1 MSKKYNIFDW
11 EKIAL
16 DELKGIKTD
25 RLIKETP
32 EGIKV
37 KPLYTKDDL
46 EDLNHMNSLPGI
58 EPFVRGPKATMYTC
72 LLYTSPSPRDSLS
85 SRMPSSG

>member
-1 MSKKYNIFDW
+1 MYYYQIMSKKYNIFDW

-37 KPLYTKDDL
+37 KPLYTKYDL

-58 EPFVRGPKATMYTC
+58 
-72 LLYTSPSPRDSLS
+72 
-85 SRMPSSG
+85 

>member
-16 DELKGIKTD
+16 DELKGIKID
-25 RLIKETP
+25 QLIKDTP

-46 EDLNHMNSLPGI
+46 EDLDLEDLEDLDLDEELKKLEKELNAESN
-58 EPFVRGPKATMYTC
+58 
-72 LLYTSPSPRDSLS
+72 DSAEEEE
-85 SRMPSSG
+85 

>member
-1 MSKKYNIFDW
+1 MTKESNINDW

-16 DELKGIKTD
+16 EELKGIKTD
-25 RLIKETP
+25 QLIKETP

-46 EDLNHMNSLPGI
+46 EDLKHEVICFLLEKLHYFKVGK
-58 EPFVRGPKATMYTC
+58 GKAFSY
-72 LLYTSPSPRDSLS
+72 
-85 SRMPSSG
+85 

>member
-1 MSKKYNIFDW
+1 MSKKSNINDW
-11 EKIAL
+11 KKIAL
-16 DELKGIKTD
+16 EELKGIKTD

-58 EPFVRGPKATMYTC
+58 EPFARGPSKTQTMVEGE
-72 LLYTSPSPRDSLS
+72 RF
-85 SRMPSSG
+85 GQVEA

>member
-1 MSKKYNIFDW
+1 MRKKSNINDW

-16 DELKGIKTD
+16 EELKGIKTD
-25 RLIKETP
+25 QLIKETQ

-46 EDLNHMNSLPGI
+46 ENLNHVNSLPG
-58 EPFVRGPKATMYTC
+58 M
-72 LLYTSPSPRDSLS
+72 
-85 SRMPSSG
+85 